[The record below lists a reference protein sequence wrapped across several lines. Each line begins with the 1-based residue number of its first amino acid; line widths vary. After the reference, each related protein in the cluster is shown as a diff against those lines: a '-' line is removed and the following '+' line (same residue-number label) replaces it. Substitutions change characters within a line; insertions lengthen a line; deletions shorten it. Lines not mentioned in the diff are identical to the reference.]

1 MSEEAIQKGRFG
13 EASDVWA
20 FGVLGWEVLTLGNI
34 PYFEITDDQKL
45 IAFVTGGGRLSR
57 AQVSCECPDAL
68 WSLLQR
74 CWSKKATD
82 RPTFS
87 SLVPALR
94 TIKDEAAA
102 SKTDALVAQAAD
114 GRDAA
119 VARAAEERREKD
131 KLLLEKA
138 ALEERLARV
147 NLQQQQ
153 QQQMQQMPVRTP
165 STPRLPPPLPAL
177 TPPCSCVRVL

>member
-102 SKTDALVAQAAD
+102 SKEAGQEA
-114 GRDAA
+114 AA
-119 VARAAEERREKD
+119 VEAAASGASRSSSGRWAVD
-131 KLLLEKA
+131 
-138 ALEERLARV
+138 
-147 NLQQQQ
+147 
-153 QQQMQQMPVRTP
+153 T
-165 STPRLPPPLPAL
+165 
-177 TPPCSCVRVL
+177 

>member
-102 SKTDALVAQAAD
+102 SKIDQM
-114 GRDAA
+114 
-119 VARAAEERREKD
+119 
-131 KLLLEKA
+131 
-138 ALEERLARV
+138 
-147 NLQQQQ
+147 
-153 QQQMQQMPVRTP
+153 QQMQQ
-165 STPRLPPPLPAL
+165 AL
-177 TPPCSCVRVL
+177 QQLHVQPGGGGVMRRRRRGAEGALAVVFG